1 MTVSFGDL
9 RKGMTIEL
17 DGRPYEVLEYER
29 VKMQQRAPVVRLKLR
44 DLKGGRVIERSFQSY
59 HTEFPLAEVEY
70 RPAQYLYNDG
80 QLYYFMDNENYDQY
94 HLTREQLGGSVHYLK
109 EELSL
114 ELVFFKGEPI
124 SVKLPITVDLKV
136 VSTPPGVK
144 GDTAQGGG
152 KPATLE
158 TGLTIQV
165 PFFVSAGE
173 VVRVDTRTGEYVE
186 RVG

>member
-1 MTVSFGDL
+1 
-9 RKGMTIEL
+9 
-17 DGRPYEVLEYER
+17 
-29 VKMQQRAPVVRLKLR
+29 
-44 DLKGGRVIERSFQSY
+44 
-59 HTEFPLAEVEY
+59 
-70 RPAQYLYNDG
+70 
-80 QLYYFMDNENYDQY
+80 
-94 HLTREQLGGSVHYLK
+94 
-109 EELSL
+109 
-114 ELVFFKGEPI
+114 
-124 SVKLPITVDLKV
+124 VDLKV